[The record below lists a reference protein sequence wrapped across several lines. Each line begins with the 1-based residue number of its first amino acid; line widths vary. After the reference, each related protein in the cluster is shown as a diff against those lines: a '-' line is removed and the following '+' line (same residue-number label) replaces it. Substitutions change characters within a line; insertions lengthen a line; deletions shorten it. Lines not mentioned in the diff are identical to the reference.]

1 MELNKRYAVFSIRD
15 GKNGSIWTRAGSA
28 YMNRDGSVNL
38 YLDVLP
44 LDGKLHVREAGE
56 SRREAP
62 GDPREQQ
69 QRNEAAEQLA
79 VAAGGH

>member
-1 MELNKRYAVFSIRD
+1 MELNKRYAVFSIRN

-28 YMNRDGSVNL
+28 FMNRDGSVNL

-56 SRREAP
+56 TRREAE
-62 GDPREQQ
+62 DPREQQ
-69 QRNEAAEQLA
+69 RNEAVEQLA
-79 VAAGGH
+79 IAAGGH